1 MGARWVPDRAGL
13 EALRSPDA
21 HRRPQGELPG
31 PWCGHLPRRA
41 IVPVAGRGSRLWP
54 ASLAVPKALFPIIDG
69 NGVART
75 VLDLILDE
83 LWGGGI
89 AEVCLVVAPG
99 DEVSYQRHL
108 ERSEAAGFGAGRPS
122 VSFATQPTPEGY
134 GHAVWCASSWA
145 DNQPVVV
152 MLGDTVYTTTSAT
165 RCVAQV
171 AAGFARLGVSTSG
184 VLVTPEAEIGGY
196 GTIGAE
202 AIPGHPGD
210 FVARVVVEKPSV
222 EVARAS
228 LRAPGL
234 ADGQYLTWFGIHAVS
249 PAIFAVLDE
258 DIRLDRRDRGEFQFT
273 GAQARLVDREGYAVT
288 IIDGA
293 RHDTGNPSAWQ
304 ASMAALRGGG

>member
-1 MGARWVPDRAGL
+1 MTISASHGADPRIGVAG
-13 EALRSPDA
+13 
-21 HRRPQGELPG
+21 GVLPG
-31 PWCGHLPRRA
+31 PWLGHRPRRA

-69 NGVART
+69 SGVART

-89 AEVCLVVAPG
+89 SEVCLVVAPG
-99 DEVSYQRHL
+99 DERAYERYL
-108 ERSEAAGFGAGRPS
+108 ERSAAAGFGGRRPS

-145 DNQPVVV
+145 DGEPVVV
-152 MLGDTVYTTTSAT
+152 MLGDTVYTTTSET

-171 AAGFARLGVSTSG
+171 ADGFARLGVSTSG

-196 GTIGAE
+196 GTIGAT
-202 AIPGHPGD
+202 AILGHAGARVGD
-210 FVARVVVEKPSV
+210 FLAQVVVEKPSV

-234 ADGQYLTWFGIHAVS
+234 AIDQYLTWFGIHAVS

-288 IIDGA
+288 IVDGA

-304 ASMAALRGGG
+304 SSMAALRGET